1 MAYKLTKDDKE
12 TLMDKISDIH
22 DVIREMKERLEEL
35 YDDLG
40 EICDIVKCSD
50 EIKENEY
57 EKRT

>member
-1 MAYKLTKDDKE
+1 MAYKLTKEDKE
-12 TLMDKISDIH
+12 VIMDKISDIH

-40 EICDIVKCSD
+40 EICDVVKCSK
-50 EIKENEY
+50 EIEEDNC